1 MSEAN
6 SRDASTAITGV
17 LLWAIA
23 VLVVGVGVELSAV
36 LPAAVTLD
44 VIVVLLGLG
53 GVLVVL
59 VARFVQFFGG
69 YVPRIF

>member
-6 SRDASTAITGV
+6 SRDASAAITGV
-17 LLWAIA
+17 LIWAIA
-23 VLVVGVGVELSAV
+23 VLAVGVGVELSAV

-69 YVPRIF
+69 YEPRIF